1 MNEKV
6 KNRYKPYRFSI
17 NQGTTIIDSS
27 SGKFIIKQKTQD
39 LATLFNYL
47 DSKGFYNHPVIDFD
61 YKNESYVT
69 KFVEE
74 DFIIKEQKEIEFA
87 KIVASL
93 HNKTVFFKE
102 TSTDNYKEIYEIVQE
117 NINYMQVFYEG
128 LFLNNL
134 KKEFQSPSE
143 YLFNRNYYKIKSAL
157 AFAKDKLD
165 SWYENVNKENMRV
178 SIIHNNLSLNHF
190 IYNVNESII
199 TSWDKYRIDSPIID
213 IINYYKTDF
222 DSSNFKS
229 FLKEYFRCFDLL
241 ESEKDLL
248 FIILAL
254 PIPLKIDNT
263 SEFEKTR
270 IVKNVINYIY
280 KTESIIRPYYSE
292 NKEKQE

>member
-27 SGKFIIKQKTQD
+27 FGKFIIKQKTQD
-39 LATLFNYL
+39 LAALFNYL

-87 KIVASL
+87 KMVASL

-117 NINYMQVFYEG
+117 NIDYMQVFYEG

-263 SEFEKTR
+263 SEYEKTR